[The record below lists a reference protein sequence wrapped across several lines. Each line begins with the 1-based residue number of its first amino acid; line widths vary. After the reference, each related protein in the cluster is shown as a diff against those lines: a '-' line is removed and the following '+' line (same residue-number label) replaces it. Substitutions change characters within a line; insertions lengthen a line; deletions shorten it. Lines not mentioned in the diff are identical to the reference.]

1 MKQNIIIDCDP
12 GVDDALAIAM
22 ALALPELEILALTTV
37 FGNMSIDMVT
47 DNALGLLDLAGRP
60 DIPVFKGAA
69 APLTTEFSGGIPH
82 VHGTDGLGDGGL
94 LKDVR
99 SSQEQPEHA
108 ALHMIAAA
116 KRLEKGD
123 GLTIVALGPL
133 TNLALAL
140 QLDPEFDTYV
150 KRVVLMGGNAFCPG
164 NATPAAEANM
174 LGDPE
179 AADMVLGARWP
190 TVMVGLD
197 VTHDV
202 LLSSDQI
209 TRIATKDSFSGKV
222 AHHAVPLYQ
231 AFLKRMKDVDGVQ
244 CHDPAAI
251 AYLISPELFQ
261 TRKLPVRVEIEG
273 LSRGKTWPSLGDTDD
288 ENPKPWRDRPMVEI
302 CTAVDGHATS
312 QLIEQIL
319 LR

>member
-37 FGNMSIDMVT
+37 FGNMPIDMVT
-47 DNALGLLDLAGRP
+47 DNALGLLELAGRS

-82 VHGTDGLGDGGL
+82 VHGTDGLGDGGIL
-94 LKDVR
+94 EGVR
-99 SSQEQPEHA
+99 SPQAQPEHA
-108 ALHMIAAA
+108 ALHMISTA
-116 KRLEKGD
+116 KRLKKGG

-150 KRVVLMGGNAFCPG
+150 NRVVLMGGNAFCPG

-190 TVMVGLD
+190 MVMVGLD

-202 LLSSDQI
+202 LLSSAQI
-209 TRIATKDSFSGKV
+209 AHIAKNDSFSGKV
-222 AHHAVPLYQ
+222 ARHTVPFYQ
-231 AFLKRMKDVDGVQ
+231 AFLKRMKGVDGVQ

-251 AYLISPELFQ
+251 AHLISPDLFQ
-261 TRKLPVRVEIEG
+261 TQMLPVRVETEG

-288 ENPKPWRDRPMVEI
+288 ENPKSWRDRPLIEI
-302 CTAVDGHATS
+302 CTAVDGHAAS
-312 QLIEQIL
+312 QLIEQVL